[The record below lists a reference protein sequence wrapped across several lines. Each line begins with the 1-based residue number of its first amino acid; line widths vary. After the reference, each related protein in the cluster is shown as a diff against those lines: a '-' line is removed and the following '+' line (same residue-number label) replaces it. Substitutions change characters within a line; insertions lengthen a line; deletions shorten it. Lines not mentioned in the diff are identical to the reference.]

1 MQHLRWIFI
10 SFSLITKC
18 FQNMFF
24 YHFHQNRKIHSRS
37 SKLWNATESHFWH
50 VKKRLRS
57 IWGSTGDF
65 GAFWDNKTFTKG
77 FQYTQ
82 VCFIISLPSIVFGGK
97 LVKFACKRSFWV
109 SDVREVSE
117 ASESWLNKISFHTIP
132 ILNQN
137 ENDVGYRKLKFW
149 MWFLLTKKKLLCAT
163 ISGVLKSG
171 NNAVTGNNIN
181 Q

>member
-1 MQHLRWIFI
+1 MQHLRWIFFT

-18 FQNMFF
+18 FENMFF
-24 YHFHQNRKIHSRS
+24 IIFHQNRKIHSRS

-117 ASESWLNKISFHTIP
+117 ASESWLNKISFNTIP
-132 ILNQN
+132 LLYQN
-137 ENDVGYRKLKFW
+137 VNDVGCF
-149 MWFLLTKKKLLCAT
+149 LTKLIADFFISRAKK
-163 ISGVLKSG
+163 G
-171 NNAVTGNNIN
+171 
-181 Q
+181 